1 VSEADVESV
10 KRGVEAYN
18 RGDVEGVL
26 EGADP
31 EVIAVP
37 VRSLL
42 EGGEYSGHDGLRK
55 FLADMEED
63 WESREVELTDVRDLG
78 DRVLVLGNF
87 HAVGKAS
94 GSEVRQP
101 VAWVCEMR
109 DAKLLRLNAFSDQEA
124 ALAEVGL
131 SE

>member
-1 VSEADVESV
+1 MSEADVESV

-109 DAKLLRLNAFSDQEA
+109 NAKLLRLNAFSDQEA